1 MNYVDAIFYGADGNG
16 ESETGSADAVRFT
29 PQILTPAQQTQAR
42 ENIGGEAAARI
53 VQITGSEATITPEHN
68 CVYQCG
74 SLNSLTVSDP
84 PEKGAYSIVFRSDA
98 VAPTTYLP
106 AALLG
111 LERFAVQPYTLN
123 EINVL
128 DGRALAVS
136 WPLTSEEAGADA

>member
-1 MNYVDAIFYGADGNG
+1 MSYVDAIIYGAGGNG
-16 ESETGSADAVRFT
+16 GGGISPADAVLVT
-29 PQILTPAQQTQAR
+29 PQSLSAAQQAQAR